1 MKLDT
6 GLFTLAKAKTH
17 ALSIDVSRDGSHFV
31 VLSGD
36 RRVRVFAFLSG
47 RLTRTYDE
55 SLEVGGP
62 RLGRP
67 RRAQAAPGAL
77 VKLQG

>member
-31 VLSGD
+31 VLSAD
-36 RRVRVFAFLSG
+36 RRVRVLALRSG
-47 RLTRTYDE
+47 KLIRTYDE
-55 SLEVGGP
+55 SLEV
-62 RLGRP
+62 
-67 RRAQAAPGAL
+67 RAQRWRQCL
-77 VKLQG
+77 NDTV